1 MSSLSSI
8 PLLSLLISSDGSL
21 THPSEQAATVFQH
34 PWALEVSGQLRDCL
48 QSNASWIGM
57 RRRADETGQAPPV
70 KMLDYA
76 CGFGLVSRTL
86 HDHADVIRGVDVS
99 DTMVASY
106 NDISRA
112 SGIPPDR
119 MRAVR
124 GNLLDAEGDAKPL
137 AGPDFHDAD
146 AAFVSMAL
154 HHVSDPQLL
163 LARLAQRLAPGG
175 VLVVMDW
182 LVGDADTARAF
193 RPHHHHHHEQDTAD
207 AHHTISRGGF
217 SADEMRGLFDGAG
230 CDPDT
235 FDLRPNKEATYMPE
249 EISKVEGGVHMT
261 FFIAKAR
268 KP

>member
-1 MSSLSSI
+1 MSALSP
-8 PLLSLLISSDGSL
+8 PLIYSISSDAYL
-21 THPSEQAATVFQH
+21 AISEQAATVFQH
-34 PWALEVSGQLRDCL
+34 PWALELSGQLRDCL

-57 RRRADETGQAPPV
+57 RSPGADKTGAAAAPV
-70 KMLDYA
+70 KMIDYA

-86 HDHADVIRGVDVS
+86 YDHADIIRGVDVS

-106 NDISRA
+106 NDISRS
-112 SGIPPDR
+112 SGIPPGG

-124 GNLLDAEGDAKPL
+124 GNLLDAEAEAPL
-137 AGPDFHDAD
+137 AGADFHDAD

-235 FDLRPNKEATYMPE
+235 FDLRPNKEASHIPE

-268 KP
+268 RP